1 MGFYSILTCQV
12 KKWSNFVVER
22 EHLFLRNI
30 SAIEE
35 LKVMGVDTT
44 EKYSKNF
51 KRLLNLFWLVETA
64 LEDEIESDELKD
76 LWKKI

>member
-64 LEDEIESDELKD
+64 LEDEIESDELND

>member
-1 MGFYSILTCQV
+1 M

-22 EHLFLRNI
+22 EHLFVRNI

-64 LEDEIESDELKD
+64 LEDEIESDELND

>member
-1 MGFYSILTCQV
+1 M

>member
-1 MGFYSILTCQV
+1 M

-35 LKVMGVDTT
+35 LKVMGVDIT

-64 LEDEIESDELKD
+64 LEDEIESDELND

>member
-1 MGFYSILTCQV
+1 M

-64 LEDEIESDELKD
+64 LEDEIESDELND

>member
-1 MGFYSILTCQV
+1 M
-12 KKWSNFVVER
+12 KKWSNFVAER

-64 LEDEIESDELKD
+64 LEDEIESDELND

>member
-1 MGFYSILTCQV
+1 M
-12 KKWSNFVVER
+12 KNWSNFVVER

-64 LEDEIESDELKD
+64 LEDEIESDELND

>member
-1 MGFYSILTCQV
+1 M
-12 KKWSNFVVER
+12 KKWSNFVAER